1 LITTNKFT
9 DSPALRT
16 APRSGLGPVVVTGAS
31 GGIGRALAIELG
43 SIGRRVGLIARRER
57 ELGETFDLVRSRGG
71 QAFAATADVGDREA
85 LRDAIGAIE
94 SALGPTQVLVAN
106 AGFGAPTHLDP
117 LNIEDVE
124 RTFRVNVMGVIYAVE
139 AVLPGMLARSD
150 GHLVAISSLAAFKGF
165 PGESAYCASKA
176 AVNTYMEG
184 LRIALRPRG
193 VSVATVCPGFV
204 DTSIAPMD
212 AAATPFLMS
221 AEAAARKIARVV
233 DARKSGVVAFPR
245 RMAALTALIAR
256 LPDALVAR
264 LVGGAA

>member
-1 LITTNKFT
+1 LLDIKTATTSFA
-9 DSPALRT
+9 SRIAAR
-16 APRSGLGPVVVTGAS
+16 AGLGPVVVTGAS

-43 SIGRRVGLIARRER
+43 SKGRRVGLIARRER
-57 ELGETFDLVRSRGG
+57 ELGETAELVRSSGG
-71 QAFAATADVGDREA
+71 EAYAATADVGDREA

-124 RTFRVNVMGVIYAVE
+124 RTFRVNVMGVIYAIE
-139 AVLPGMLARSD
+139 AVLPGMLARGD
-150 GHLVAISSLAAFKGF
+150 GHLVAVSSLAAFKGL

-176 AVNTYMEG
+176 AVNAYMEG
-184 LRIALRPRG
+184 LRIALRAKG
-193 VSVATVCPGFV
+193 VAVATICPGFV
-204 DTSIAPMD
+204 DTSITPMD
-212 AAATPFLMS
+212 SATPFLMS
-221 AEAAARKIARVV
+221 AEAAARKIGRAI
-233 DARKSGVVAFPR
+233 DDRKSGVVAFPK